1 MLLNTNA
8 LSKKNKDP
16 IAPKNKDA
24 EYYSFSLPSCSN
36 KNLSNA
42 SFMLIDTIGQHNET
56 VITTVSI
63 MPYSYVVSQYVYIG
77 MKIN

>member
-16 IAPKNKDA
+16 IAPKNK
-24 EYYSFSLPSCSN
+24 ECRIIFILFTSCSN

-42 SFMLIDTIGQHNET
+42 SCMLIDTSGQHNET